1 MKYLR
6 FLIYE
11 RVYVACMYRTYMH
24 NVHYL
29 KVIFMLDSYKIDQ
42 TESSNSLVINFMK
55 IWKRLN
61 YTGI

>member
-1 MKYLR
+1 M
-6 FLIYE
+6 
-11 RVYVACMYRTYMH
+11 YVRTYMY